1 MAEFAEAPLTES
13 QTTDESVTQE
23 VTETESPAT
32 PESEGTGNNPAW
44 QPLLDKLPAQLRPMI
59 EPDLKSWDENYRAL
73 NDKYTKLKGL
83 EEFSTFDPNEVRAA
97 LQVAQRI
104 ANNPREVADIMA
116 GALGLTLQEQ
126 KELEKE
132 LKEEEAPQKPQ
143 FTEEDDPRLVQIWEE
158 NEKLKAQ
165 QQQFFEQ
172 FEQREVEK
180 ERVQLE
186 QYYDQ
191 EITSELGKLYTH
203 DPAIKGDDLRMK
215 DLMKRAFLFAEQG
228 SDSPIVDAYNEQ
240 AELLKSNIQ
249 RAAPQKTPLFMPTSG
264 NAPPVSNQ
272 LDLSTEEGKRAKA
285 QELIAA
291 LKQG

>member
-1 MAEFAEAPLTES
+1 
-13 QTTDESVTQE
+13 
-23 VTETESPAT
+23 
-32 PESEGTGNNPAW
+32 
-44 QPLLDKLPAQLRPMI
+44 
-59 EPDLKSWDENYRAL
+59 L

-83 EEFSTFDPNEVRAA
+83 EEFSSFDPNEVRAA

-116 GALGLTLQEQ
+116 NALGLTFQEQ

-132 LKEEEAPQKPQ
+132 LKEEEAPAPQ

-158 NEKLKAQ
+158 NQRLKEQ

-172 FEQREVEK
+172 VEQKEVEK

-186 QYYDQ
+186 QHYDQ
-191 EITSELGKLYTH
+191 EISTELGKLYQH
-203 DPAIKGDDLRMK
+203 DPAIKGDDLRMQ
-215 DLMKRAFLFAEQG
+215 DLMQRAFIFASNG
-228 SDSPIVDAYNEQ
+228 ANNPIVEAYNAQ
-240 AELLKSNIQ
+240 ANFIKSNLQ
-249 RAAPQKTPLFMPTSG
+249 RVAPKQTPLFMPTTG
-264 NAPPVSNQ
+264 NAPPVNNQ
-272 LDLSTEEGKRAKA
+272 VDLSTEEGKRAKA